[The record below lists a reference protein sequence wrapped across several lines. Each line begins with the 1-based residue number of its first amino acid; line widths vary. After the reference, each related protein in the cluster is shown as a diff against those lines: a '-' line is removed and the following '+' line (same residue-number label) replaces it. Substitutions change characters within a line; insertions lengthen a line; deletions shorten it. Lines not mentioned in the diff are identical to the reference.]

1 MTKTTK
7 QTSAATVAAPS
18 KAAILE
24 ALRAFAAQRS
34 GIDYADYGEPS
45 SFMTDCRRILKDGR
59 EARALLRAIELR
71 DSITAED
78 LIEATRAFSGRLQIT
93 TTDAITHDPLPDG
106 KVGVSYVT
114 GQYFPT
120 EYRAAV
126 CAVCASA
133 LWTYFRAN
141 MPAPD
146 AAKRTVSVGTGTFR
160 HEYETESYG
169 GLTAGDYLRKQARR
183 EFGRGIA
190 SRWFN

>member
-18 KAAILE
+18 KAAIL
-24 ALRAFAAQRS
+24 AILRAFVAQRS

-141 MPAPD
+141 MPKPD
-146 AAKRTVSVGTGTFR
+146 GKRMAGAGSFR
-160 HEYETESYG
+160 YEIETYA
-169 GLTAGDYLRKQARR
+169 GLSAGDYLRRQARR